1 MDAARPA
8 RQSAIGRLRRRGI
21 IDALVFQDGAD
32 VSAAVENANDGEE
45 VVADQVIDAQLV
57 KTLDRPGAQ
66 AGQVWIG

>member
-8 RQSAIGRLRRRGI
+8 QQSAIGRLRRRGI

-66 AGQVWIG
+66 AGQVWIV